1 MERRFSVEAKTFLF
15 SVEDGKC
22 GVRMEERRKG
32 FLGVVRLGLQ
42 CIAWVLVAVKEA
54 LLSQGTED
62 FVKSFREEAKAWI
75 VRIGNNKDG
84 RFLELAVDAEGGRRW
99 LILFPEGRGVQ
110 GWNRVAKELGKVL
123 VFLDTSSGSSPV
135 SVLSLVE
142 RKDGME
148 GSGGAWHSLG
158 GAFPSFAEVV
168 RSEGPVKMRCPPIE
182 RRELDFIPTVRLA
195 DSEEVRLALDSS
207 ELEKEPLGKDRLLI
221 LQRQQSKGRPAC
233 LCSAQGILESMR
245 KPLPHLKLRMWGNLL
260 VRLVVR
266 AVDSLLG
273 RSSGLGLGFRPNL
286 RFKGFCMGRV
296 LAKSKAKKWIED
308 KGQGHPLFSE
318 ASFEPSEGYGSTSG
332 LQQPEA
338 TKMVELGGGMSTPT
352 SVGLSAPTRSGV
364 SFSFQLGHKSK
375 EELLKSRQKVTV
387 EEKK

>member
-1 MERRFSVEAKTFLF
+1 M
-15 SVEDGKC
+15 
-22 GVRMEERRKG
+22 
-32 FLGVVRLGLQ
+32 
-42 CIAWVLVAVKEA
+42 
-54 LLSQGTED
+54 
-62 FVKSFREEAKAWI
+62 
-75 VRIGNNKDG
+75 
-84 RFLELAVDAEGGRRW
+84 
-99 LILFPEGRGVQ
+99 
-110 GWNRVAKELGKVL
+110 AKELGKVL

-135 SVLSLVE
+135 GVLSSVE
-142 RKDGME
+142 RKNWME

-158 GAFPSFAEVV
+158 DAFPSFAEVV

-296 LAKSKAKKWIED
+296 LARSKAKKWIED